1 MKKLILF
8 FAAFAIFAPVTLS
21 AKTTTQVKNEER
33 AKAYKAKK
41 AQEKSERDTKRA
53 AEKAK
58 KKK

>member
-1 MKKLILF
+1 MKKLVLIL
-8 FAAFAIFAPVTLS
+8 AALTMFAPVTVS
-21 AKTTTQVKNEER
+21 AKTATQIKNEER

-41 AQEKSERDTKRA
+41 AQEKSERDAKRA